1 MEYVF
6 FSGGFDS
13 TAFLLECLF
22 VKKVETTPI
31 VVTDP
36 NLDGKKFHWTGREC
50 LVFEEDARK
59 KVYKFV
65 EQQNDSIKNLLKPE
79 IKIDKVVL
87 TEPMIS
93 TSKIAFDKGIF
104 PRLYKQVHYFYQI
117 MSDMGIKGNI
127 LGTRDD
133 GTTQE
138 VNKYADK
145 EGYVDS
151 SKLPDYLTFLGLFK
165 VPYLHQ
171 SKEEILERAV
181 KYGYDSILYHTWSC
195 WFPSGGQPCGKC
207 EMCNG
212 RIIECKV
219 EISKNFI

>member
-36 NLDGKKFHWTGREC
+36 DLDGKKFHWTGREC

-104 PRLYKQVHYFYQI
+104 PRLYKQV
-117 MSDMGIKGNI
+117 
-127 LGTRDD
+127 
-133 GTTQE
+133 
-138 VNKYADK
+138 
-145 EGYVDS
+145 
-151 SKLPDYLTFLGLFK
+151 
-165 VPYLHQ
+165 
-171 SKEEILERAV
+171 
-181 KYGYDSILYHTWSC
+181 
-195 WFPSGGQPCGKC
+195 
-207 EMCNG
+207 
-212 RIIECKV
+212 
-219 EISKNFI
+219 

>member
-36 NLDGKKFHWTGREC
+36 NLDGKVLHWTGREC
-50 LVFEEDARK
+50 LVYEEDARRQ
-59 KVYKFV
+59 VYEFV

-79 IKIDKVVL
+79 IKIEKVVL

-93 TSKIAFDKGIF
+93 TSKIGKGKF
-104 PRLYKQVHYFYQI
+104 TRLHKQVHYFYQI
-117 MSDMGIKGNI
+117 MNDMGIKGNI
-127 LGTRDD
+127 LGTQADSIS
-133 GTTQE
+133 Q
-138 VNKYADK
+138 VIIKYTDK

-151 SKLPDYLTFLGLFK
+151 SKLPDYLTFLGLWK
-165 VPYLHQ
+165 VPYIHQ
-171 SKEEILERAV
+171 SKKEVLARAI

-195 WFPSGGQPCGKC
+195 WYPSGGQPCGKC
-207 EMCNG
+207 NMCKE

-219 EISKNFI
+219 EIPKNFI

>member
-36 NLDGKKFHWTGREC
+36 TLDGKVLHWTGREC
-50 LVFEEDARK
+50 LVYEEDARRQ
-59 KVYKFV
+59 VYEFV

-79 IKIDKVVL
+79 IKIEKVVL

-93 TSKIAFDKGIF
+93 TSKLGFDKGRF
-104 PRLYKQVHYFYQI
+104 SRLRTQVHYFYQI
-117 MSDMGIKGNI
+117 MNDMGIKGNI

-133 GTTQE
+133 NALE
-138 VNKYADK
+138 DIKYADK

-165 VPYLHQ
+165 LPYLHQ
-171 SKEEILERAV
+171 SKKEILARAI

-195 WFPSGGQPCGKC
+195 WFPSGGQPCGHC
-207 EMCNG
+207 EMCKA
-212 RIIECKV
+212 RIIESKV